1 MNEPTLN
8 PESGLIRLRI
18 DLSYDGT
25 NYAGWAKQ
33 PDQRTIQG
41 EIEGALAKVIGSP
54 VEAVTGARTDAG
66 VHATGQVIH
75 IDIPQSSTDI
85 ENLAFR
91 LNQILDGD
99 IRINNTSP
107 APKDFHARFS
117 ALSRTYK
124 YKIIDGLKVVPPF
137 ARFDTAT
144 WFRHLDEK
152 LMNEACAQL
161 LGKHDFKAFCKFNP
175 DQTTVRTLMEFNWER
190 AGEVLEARVKANA
203 FCHSMVRNLVG
214 AAVCIGEQRFE
225 KEWMVKVLEEQER
238 VSNSYVFPAS
248 GLTLINIEY

>member
-8 PESGLIRLRI
+8 SESGLIRLRI

-41 EIEGALAKVIGSP
+41 EIEAALAKIVGSEI
-54 VEAVTGARTDAG
+54 EAVTGGRTDAG
-66 VHATGQVIH
+66 VHAVGQVIH
-75 IDIPQSSTDI
+75 IDLPQGSTEV

-91 LNQILDGD
+91 LNQILEGD
-99 IRINNTSP
+99 IRINKCAI

-117 ALSRTYK
+117 ALSRTYI
-124 YKIIDGLKVVPPF
+124 YKIIDGLGVVPPP

-144 WFRHLDEK
+144 WFRKLDEN
-152 LMNEACAQL
+152 LMNEACAQI

-175 DQTTVRTLMEFNWER
+175 DQSTERTLLEFKWER
-190 AGEVLEARVKANA
+190 DAGVLVARVKANA
-203 FCHSMVRNLVG
+203 FCHSMVRNLIG
-214 AAVCIGEQRFE
+214 AAVCIGESRFE
-225 KEWMVKVLEEQER
+225 KEWILKVLQEQER

-248 GLTLINIEY
+248 GLTLLSIEY